1 MGDSPGRI
9 LVDPIARVLTNFN
22 EQRFGTGC
30 ELDSGCSK
38 CCTLH
43 IATGAIANAHESL
56 EKEETE
62 NVELHDGEH
71 SSE

>member
-1 MGDSPGRI
+1 MGDSLGRI

-22 EQRFGTGC
+22 EQCFGTGC

-43 IATGAIANAHESL
+43 IATGAHEPL
-56 EKEETE
+56 EKDKTE
-62 NVELHDGEH
+62 GVELHDCQH
-71 SSE
+71 NSE

>member
-1 MGDSPGRI
+1 MGDSLGRI
-9 LVDPIARVLTNFN
+9 LVDPIARVLTSFN
-22 EQRFGTGC
+22 EQCFGTGC

-56 EKEETE
+56 EKEEPKF
-62 NVELHDGEH
+62 VKLHDGEH